1 MVSQEGIRIDPNK
14 TQAISQLPTPKNQ
27 KQLKSVLRMCSF
39 FRRYIQNYSILI
51 HPLKQL
57 LKQEAVWVWT
67 KDCDRS
73 FELLKKKLVESP
85 VLATFDQEKPIEV
98 HVDAS
103 KVGLGAVLM
112 QKHGKH

>member
-1 MVSQEGIRIDPNK
+1 
-14 TQAISQLPTPKNQ
+14 
-27 KQLKSVLRMCSF
+27 MCSF

-67 KDCDRS
+67 KECDRS
-73 FELLKKKLVESP
+73 FELLKKKLIESP
-85 VLATFDQEKPIEV
+85 VLATFDQEKPIEM

-103 KVGLGAVLM
+103 KIRLGAVLM
-112 QKHGKH
+112 QKHGKHLRPIAYASRKINKNERHYTISELEG